1 MPPVDAGEV
10 GGAQALVIGFA
21 DPAPALELAFEGL
34 RVTAV
39 VRRADAARRWRAAAR
54 AALSASGLERFRVI
68 AGGPN
73 TLETK
78 PGAYARILIGPRM
91 DWAELADRG
100 AWLARLLSPAGEL
113 VMRALPGQDPVWT
126 LRELVEPIAA
136 QFRLLAV
143 DRDDREVIVRARRCD
158 MRAVDPEHAFA
169 ELALASAT
177 RSSRQEE
184 LIVGLR
190 QALGVRDRLVLAQR
204 ERIGAEA
211 ADVPGTPAEL
221 GRRAAEL
228 AQRIATARR
237 AVRAE
242 SEQLA
247 TMLACAD
254 SLLAQRSPTTP
265 PR

>member
-1 MPPVDAGEV
+1 MSPASSGEV
-10 GGAQALVIGFA
+10 GGARALVIGFA
-21 DPAPALELAFEGL
+21 DPARGLELALDGL

-39 VRRADAARRWRAAAR
+39 VRRADGARRWQAAAR
-54 AALSASGLERFRVI
+54 AALPASGLERFRVI
-68 AGGPN
+68 AAGLN

-100 AWLARLLSPAGEL
+100 AWLARLLIPAGEL
-113 VMRALPGQDPVWT
+113 VMRALPGQDPIWT

-136 QFRLLAV
+136 QFSLLAV
-143 DRDDREVIVRARRCD
+143 DRDDRELIVRARRCD
-158 MRAVDPEHAFA
+158 THAGNPEHAFA

-177 RSSRQEE
+177 RSSQQEE
-184 LIVGLR
+184 LIFGLR
-190 QALGVRDRLVLAQR
+190 QALSVRDRLVLAQR
-204 ERIGAEA
+204 ERLRAQD
-211 ADVPGTPAEL
+211 ADVPSTPAEL

-228 AQRIATARR
+228 ARRIATARR

-247 TMLACAD
+247 AMLASAD
-254 SLLAQRSPTTP
+254 KLLAQRSRTTP
-265 PR
+265 LR